1 MEPLLAS
8 PPRATGRQR
17 SCFSRSSWDPQDCR
31 AGRAAGALRCRAVTR
46 PAYLQRLLQ
55 AAGSACWACWK
66 RPSNT
71 WHFAPRSASAHPV
84 SSQAA
89 GAVWCGLL
97 CIMCRSALVFF
108 TATFVCLQKCRPGP
122 APFLRAAWMFSVVLF
137 SFVFFLFSKVLGCQE
152 EHPSQVSGRVTAS
165 NCGELKKGGCAA
177 AFSIAGSP
185 REARCQPS
193 ISSLV

>member
-1 MEPLLAS
+1 MLAS
-8 PPRATGRQR
+8 PPRAIGRQR
-17 SCFSRSSWDPQDCR
+17 RCFSRSSRDPQDCR
-31 AGRAAGALRCRAVTR
+31 AGRAAWALRCRAVTR
-46 PAYLQRLLQ
+46 PAYLQRLLR

-108 TATFVCLQKCRPGP
+108 TATLVCLQNCRPGP
-122 APFLRAAWMFSVVLF
+122 APFLRAAWMFSVVLGLGQSGKLF
-137 SFVFFLFSKVLGCQE
+137 CFLLFSSFSQRSWAVKKRLGKW
-152 EHPSQVSGRVTAS
+152 PGD
-165 NCGELKKGGCAA
+165 
-177 AFSIAGSP
+177 
-185 REARCQPS
+185 
-193 ISSLV
+193 SLQLRRT

>member
-1 MEPLLAS
+1 M
-8 PPRATGRQR
+8 
-17 SCFSRSSWDPQDCR
+17 
-31 AGRAAGALRCRAVTR
+31 
-46 PAYLQRLLQ
+46 
-55 AAGSACWACWK
+55 
-66 RPSNT
+66 
-71 WHFAPRSASAHPV
+71 
-84 SSQAA
+84 
-89 GAVWCGLL
+89 WCGLL

-122 APFLRAAWMFSVVLF
+122 APFLRAAWMFSVVLGLGQSGKLF

-152 EHPSQVSGRVTAS
+152 EHPSQVSGLVTAS
-165 NCGELKKGGCAA
+165 NCGELKKGGCVA